1 MSKFEDRLWSELV
14 LDHGPQLA
22 SMTRIEVPH
31 RSRRAPAAIG
41 AVALAGTIAAVALT
55 ATTGTSPSVAYAVS
69 QSSDGSVSVTIREIS
84 GVDGANAQLARLQL
98 PIRVARVEARCSTT
112 AKTAPIPPN
121 IVSNLAVQERE
132 GLAIQPRLIP
142 HGDTLV
148 ISAKP
153 IGPTVGLSFG
163 LYRGYAPPCVEQGDS
178 NAG

>member
-22 SMTRIEVPH
+22 GVRRIELPH

-69 QSSDGSVSVTIREIS
+69 QSSDGSVSVSIREIS
-84 GVDGANAQLARLQL
+84 GVSGANAQLARLQV
-98 PIRVARVEARCSTT
+98 PIRVARVETGCSATGKTT
-112 AKTAPIPPN
+112 PIPPT
-121 IVSNLAVQERE
+121 IVSNLAIQERE
-132 GLAIQPRLIP
+132 GLAVQPKLIP

-153 IGPTVGLSFG
+153 VGSAVGLSYG
-163 LYRGYAPPCVEQGDS
+163 LYRGDAPPCVGRGDS
-178 NAG
+178 NVG